1 MRQAFRPIHRVFKP
15 RAVCNVAMSMSFPLL
30 TGLILMCTAPV
41 LEPAAQSRD
50 QDAALAARLQ
60 GRTLP
65 LSEIQKR
72 VIPAMH
78 GAKYLGF
85 DFDSASA
92 VYTLKFLR
100 DGSLI
105 WVMVDG
111 RSGSVIG
118 RSGR

>member
-1 MRQAFRPIHRVFKP
+1 
-15 RAVCNVAMSMSFPLL
+15 MSMTFPLYA
-30 TGLILMCTAPV
+30 GLLLALAAPAPV
-41 LEPAAQSRD
+41 AQRD
-50 QDAALAARLQ
+50 QDAALAARRE

-65 LSEIQKR
+65 LSEIHRR

-85 DFDSASA
+85 DFDPSTA

-111 RSGSVIG
+111 RSGAVIG

>member
-1 MRQAFRPIHRVFKP
+1 VFKAG
-15 RAVCNVAMSMSFPLL
+15 RLCNVVMNMSFPLL
-30 TGLILMCTAPV
+30 TGLILACAGPAPAPQPV
-41 LEPAAQSRD
+41 APEPIVQSRD
-50 QDAALAARLQ
+50 QDAALAARRQ

-65 LSEIQKR
+65 LSEIQRR
-72 VIPAMH
+72 VIPAMQ

-100 DGSLI
+100 EGSLI